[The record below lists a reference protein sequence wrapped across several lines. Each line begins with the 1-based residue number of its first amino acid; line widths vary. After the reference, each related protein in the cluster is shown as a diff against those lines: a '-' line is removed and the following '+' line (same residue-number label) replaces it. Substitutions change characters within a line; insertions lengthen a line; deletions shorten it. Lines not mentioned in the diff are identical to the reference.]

1 MDAAC
6 TVVVTPLLNNVM
18 LCWNGTASAGDP
30 GAASRGRGEQPSV
43 RGQRARQ
50 GPGVRLR
57 GRRLIAAAAG
67 GGAAGAAGAGA
78 GRGGPPQDEQ
88 RLRPAPPQGGRRRRR
103 QQQQQLRRLAVVH
116 VLAQDGGGGGGAGCA
131 LQGHYAGAAGAGHGR
146 GPARHGRRRPLLVLL
161 ANRAARSTQARLF

>member
-1 MDAAC
+1 MRHALSSL
-6 TVVVTPLLNNVM
+6 PRHLKHPHVM
-18 LCWNGTASAGDP
+18 LWWNGTACAGDP
-30 GAASRGRGEQPSV
+30 GAAPRGRGEQHGV

-57 GRRLIAAAAG
+57 GRRLVAAAAG

-103 QQQQQLRRLAVVH
+103 RRRGQQQQLRRLAVVH
-116 VLAQDGGGGGGAGCA
+116 VLAQDRGGGGAGRA

-146 GPARHGRRRPLLVLL
+146 GPARHGRRPLLVLL
-161 ANRAARSTQARLF
+161 ANRAFHSS